1 MITAST
7 GERRSATGG
16 NLRLNLARA
25 VLAALLGLFMVFLVA
40 RYRATTPRVTI
51 APIVRTLRITA
62 GRHSAKVSRIAI
74 GVNNAVWDPHLSDT
88 GVPDVLSDVGAKI
101 LRFPGGTT
109 SDVYHW
115 QTNSITPREP
125 GFAEPKN
132 TFDDWM
138 SNIVQR
144 SGAHAMV
151 TVNYGTNAA
160 GTGGGD
166 PSEAAAWVK
175 YANNQMGYGV
185 KYWEIGNEVYG
196 NGYYGSAWNW
206 EADLHADKSPAA
218 YAAGIRAYSQAMK
231 NADPTIKIGASLVA
245 PGVPPDGRGPEPW
258 NATVL
263 SRACDAIDFVS
274 VHWYPELPGRE
285 TDPQLLASTQAIPG
299 MMRKLHALIRQY
311 CGTRSSHIQIMVTET
326 NSVAFNPGKQT
337 TSGVS
342 ALYLAADYLSWLRA
356 GASNVDWW
364 DLHDGPDPHGNLS
377 SQILGTAQY
386 GDFGLVSSGGQGEP
400 PENTP
405 FPAYTALGMVSSV
418 VKTGARFAAVTGRP
432 GPIQSFA
439 LMRSHAMDVVL
450 INRSKTRPG
459 HLTLSLPRAPRISSA
474 KVTTYSALALV
485 RRATILR
492 IASRR
497 IRYTL
502 PPYTLAILVIPVR

>member
-1 MITAST
+1 
-7 GERRSATGG
+7 
-16 NLRLNLARA
+16 
-25 VLAALLGLFMVFLVA
+25 VLAGIVGLFVVFLVV
-40 RYRATTPRVTI
+40 RYRTTTPRVTI
-51 APIVRTLRITA
+51 TPIIRTLRIA
-62 GRHSAKVSRIAI
+62 VGSKSGRVSRIAI
-74 GVNNAVWDPHLSDT
+74 GVNNAVWDPHLSDS

-115 QTNSITPREP
+115 QTNSITPRQP

-132 TFDDWM
+132 TFDNWM

-144 SGAHAMV
+144 SGAQAMV

-166 PSEAAAWVK
+166 PTEAAAWVN

-196 NGYYGSAWNW
+196 NGYYGTAWNW
-206 EADLHADKSPAA
+206 EADLHTDKSPAA
-218 YAAGIRAYSQAMK
+218 YAAGIRAYSLAMK
-231 NADPTIKIGASLVA
+231 NVDPTIKIGASLVV
-245 PGVPPDGRGPEPW
+245 PGVPPDGAGPEPW

-263 SRACDAIDFVS
+263 SHACDAIDFVS
-274 VHWYPELPGRE
+274 VHWYPELPGKE
-285 TDPQLLASTQAIPG
+285 TDARLLASTEAIPG
-299 MMRKLHALIRQY
+299 AMHRLHELIRRY
-311 CGTRSSHIQIMVTET
+311 CGTRAQHIQIMVTET

-377 SQILGTAQY
+377 PQILGTARY
-386 GDFGLVSSGGQGEP
+386 GDFGLVSSGGLGEP
-400 PENTP
+400 PLETP
-405 FPAYTALGMVSSV
+405 VPAYTALGMISSV
-418 VKTGARFAAVTGRP
+418 VKQGARFGRVTERK
-432 GPIQSFA
+432 GPIQAFA
-439 LMRSHAMDVVL
+439 LMRPHSIDLVL
-450 INRSKTRPG
+450 INTSTIRPG
-459 HLTLSLPRAPRISSA
+459 HLTLDLPRAPSLPNA
-474 KVTTYSALALV
+474 KVTTYSALDLI
-485 RRATILR
+485 RAVASQR
-492 IASRR
+492 IAPSR

-502 PPYTLAILVIPVR
+502 PPYTLALLAIPTR